1 MTSLKIWLFIISIM
15 CFVTHEIH
23 VSAAV
28 RKKQALSSSSKSA
41 KQRIF
46 SLISDFKYED
56 MWTMFTELN
65 SRRECCD
72 IMISDIV
79 PHVIDDM
86 IKFCTRTTN
95 DEKQQMESFKKHLY
109 FLTSDRFS
117 KDEHVQSIG
126 LLKGRLHSI
135 DLHHTP
141 GAVKNEF
148 LHIIAKY
155 QLNQKYK

>member
-1 MTSLKIWLFIISIM
+1 MTSFKIWLFISIM

-117 KDEHVQSIG
+117 RSEQVETIG
-126 LLKGRLHSI
+126 LLKKHLQGSEEVVA
-135 DLHHTP
+135 P
-141 GAVKNEF
+141 
-148 LHIIAKY
+148 KY
-155 QLNQKYK
+155 LGVITEYELDKKIYKSL